1 MPGYRCAAAR
11 WQVRAWRH
19 GDGRWPGRPQDHR
32 RRGDQLVPSAYGCP
46 DDGSVNVWAAGT
58 CPGRLPVKIHVS
70 WLKYSWPGCCG
81 HGLARHR
88 TVRIGY
94 LMYLPRAQLGVQ
106 SLTFRTPLP
115 KATECQLV
123 HVRPLTSSLEGMQPM
138 SYPAGRTWPW
148 PLQLTSTTWLDPADA
163 GPAASTT
170 PPAVPAMA
178 TRAPASATRARMS
191 LIELPAFR
199 SWVPITL

>member
-1 MPGYRCAAAR
+1 
-11 WQVRAWRH
+11 
-19 GDGRWPGRPQDHR
+19 
-32 RRGDQLVPSAYGCP
+32 
-46 DDGSVNVWAAGT
+46 
-58 CPGRLPVKIHVS
+58 
-70 WLKYSWPGCCG
+70 
-81 HGLARHR
+81 
-88 TVRIGY
+88 
-94 LMYLPRAQLGVQ
+94 MYLPCAQLGVQ

-199 SWVPITL
+199 SWVPITLSELSPHHSSGAGCPPFDTTPEPRRRLVAAATPGRGLACLADRSWERLGPGPAIG